1 MLPGMN
7 VALRKPM
14 SLAEFLVWEE
24 RQELRY
30 EFDGFQ
36 PVAMTGG
43 TIAHDQITFNLRKAL
58 DLRLRGKPCQPAGP
72 NVKIRTPGKVR
83 YPDGLVTC
91 SPRNPNASVIDS
103 PVVVFEVVSEDT
115 ARTDRIEKLREY
127 QAVASIQ
134 RYVIIEQKTIAATVF
149 ERRGDMWA
157 AFAITEKDTLHMPE
171 IGIEV
176 PLLELYDA
184 LDLPTAPFEAAS

>member
-1 MLPGMN
+1 MN
-7 VALRKPM
+7 VVLRKPM
-14 SLAEFLVWEE
+14 SLAEFLAWEE

-43 TIAHDQITFNLRKAL
+43 TFAHDRITFRLQSAL
-58 DLRLRGKPCQPAGP
+58 DTRLRGKPCRPAGP
-72 NVKIRTPGKVR
+72 NVKILTPGKAR

-91 SPRNPNASVIDS
+91 SPVKPDATVIDS

-134 RYVIIEQKTIAATVF
+134 RYVILEQKTIAATVF
-149 ERRGDMWA
+149 ERRDDMWT
-157 AFAITEKDTLHMPE
+157 AFAITEEDTLRMPE
-171 IGIEV
+171 IEIEV
-176 PLLELYDA
+176 PLAELYES
-184 LDLPTAPFEAAS
+184 LDFELATPDSNS